1 MNEHRSREEREGS
14 GVGTAWEPPGSS
26 PDICAAIGNPLNCPH
41 LSTAPG
47 TGSVFSVYFVLIT
60 TILIATAIKYL
71 VNVYRFSS

>member
-26 PDICAAIGNPLNCPH
+26 PDICAAIGNPLNHPQ
-41 LSTAPG
+41 LSTAPD
-47 TGSVFSVYFVLIT
+47 TGSVFSIYFVLII

-71 VNVYRFSS
+71 VNA